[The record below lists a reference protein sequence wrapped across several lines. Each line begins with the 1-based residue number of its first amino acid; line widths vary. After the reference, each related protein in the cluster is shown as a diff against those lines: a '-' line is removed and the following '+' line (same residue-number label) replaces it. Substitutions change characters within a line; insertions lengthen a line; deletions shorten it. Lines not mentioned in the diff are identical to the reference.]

1 MKFICTLFLSLLS
14 LLVFSQT
21 DSTKVAF
28 VSYWSV
34 GDSYDF
40 KITKIIKKWDKDNQ
54 LKEEN
59 QSYMANFTVI
69 DSTADSYTIRWS
81 YENQLK
87 DTYQIPDELAEKFS
101 KYSVTEIIYKTS
113 EVGDFVEVVNWK
125 EISKTMKDMF
135 NDLISVLGKDNKKLK
150 KQLEETLQPMQE
162 MYSSKEGVEGI
173 ILKELQYFH
182 YPMGVEF
189 DYAEPFLYEDE
200 LPNLLGGE
208 PIKGKGKL
216 TFSSVD
222 HEEGFCIM
230 KQELNLDPED
240 TNKLIRDVFKRMKI
254 ENDQAD
260 KMLQKAIFTI
270 NDNNVFE
277 YYFNPGIPHRI
288 ETLRELNID
297 INDTKMKRT
306 EQLIIEL
313 QYEEEEE
320 SE

>member
-1 MKFICTLFLSLLS
+1 MKSIFTLFIFLTSIIG
-14 LLVFSQT
+14 FSQT

-28 VSYWSV
+28 VSYWSI

-40 KITKIIKKWDKDNQ
+40 KISKIIKKWDKDNQ
-54 LKEEN
+54 VKEEK
-59 QSYMANFTVI
+59 QEYMANFTVI

-81 YENQLK
+81 YENKLK
-87 DTYQIPDELAEKFS
+87 STYQIPDELAEKFS

-125 EISKTMKDMF
+125 EIGKTMKEMF

-162 MYSSKEGVEGI
+162 MYSSKEGVEEI

-189 DYAEPFLYEDE
+189 DYSEPFLYEDE

-208 PIKGKGKL
+208 PIKGKGIL

-240 TNKLIRDVFKRMKI
+240 TNKLLRDAFKRMKI
-254 ENDQAD
+254 ESDEADQ
-260 KMLQKAIFTI
+260 MLQKTIFTI

-297 INDTKMKRT
+297 INDIKMKRT

>member
-1 MKFICTLFLSLLS
+1 MKSIFILFIFLTSILG
-14 LLVFSQT
+14 FSQT

-40 KITKIIKKWDKDNQ
+40 KISKITKKWDKDNQ
-54 LKEEN
+54 EKEDREE
-59 QSYMANFTVI
+59 YVANFTVI
-69 DSTADSYTIRWS
+69 DSTDDSYTIRWK
-81 YENQLK
+81 YENELK
-87 DTYQIPDELAEKFS
+87 NTYQIPDELTEKFS

-125 EISKTMKDMF
+125 EISKSMNGMF
-135 NDLISVLGKDNKKLK
+135 NDMISVLGQKDKKLK
-150 KQLEETLQPMQE
+150 KFLEERFEPMKE
-162 MYSSKEGVEGI
+162 MYSSKEGIEGLV
-173 ILKELQYFH
+173 LKELQYFH

-189 DYAEPFLYEDE
+189 DYSEPLLYDDE
-200 LPNLLGGE
+200 IPNLLGGGL
-208 PIKGKGKL
+208 IKAKGKL
-216 TFSSVD
+216 TISSVD

-240 TNKLIRDVFKRMKI
+240 TKKLILDVFKTLKI
-254 ENDQAD
+254 EGEEAD
-260 KMLQKAIFTI
+260 KMLKTAVFTI

-277 YYFNPGIPHRI
+277 YYFYPGIPHRI
-288 ETLRELNID
+288 ETLREMNVD

-306 EQLIIEL
+306 DQVIIEL
-313 QYEEEEE
+313 LYNEEE

>member
-1 MKFICTLFLSLLS
+1 MKSIFILFIFLTSILG
-14 LLVFSQT
+14 FSQT

-40 KITKIIKKWDKDNQ
+40 KISKITKKWDKDNQ
-54 LKEEN
+54 EKEDREE
-59 QSYMANFTVI
+59 YVANFTVI
-69 DSTADSYTIRWS
+69 DSTDDSYTIRWK
-81 YENQLK
+81 YENELK
-87 DTYQIPDELAEKFS
+87 NAYQIPDELTEKFS

-125 EISKTMKDMF
+125 EISKSMNGMF
-135 NDLISVLGKDNKKLK
+135 NDMISVLGQKDKKLK
-150 KQLEETLQPMQE
+150 KFLEERFEPMKE
-162 MYSSKEGVEGI
+162 MYSSKEGIEGLV
-173 ILKELQYFH
+173 LKELQYFH

-189 DYAEPFLYEDE
+189 DYSEPLLYDDE
-200 LPNLLGGE
+200 IPNLLGGGL
-208 PIKGKGKL
+208 IKAKGKL
-216 TFSSVD
+216 TISSVD

-240 TNKLIRDVFKRMKI
+240 TKKLILDVFKTLKI
-254 ENDQAD
+254 EGEEAD
-260 KMLQKAIFTI
+260 KMLKTAVFTI

-277 YYFNPGIPHRI
+277 YYFYPGIPHRI
-288 ETLRELNID
+288 ETLREMNVD

-306 EQLIIEL
+306 DQVIIEL
-313 QYEEEEE
+313 LYNEEE

>member
-1 MKFICTLFLSLLS
+1 MKSIFILFIFLTSILG
-14 LLVFSQT
+14 FSQT

-40 KITKIIKKWDKDNQ
+40 KISKITKKWDKDNQ
-54 LKEEN
+54 EKEDREE
-59 QSYMANFTVI
+59 YVANFTVI
-69 DSTADSYTIRWS
+69 DSTDDSYTIRWK
-81 YENQLK
+81 YENELK
-87 DTYQIPDELAEKFS
+87 NTYQIPDELAEKFS

-125 EISKTMKDMF
+125 EISKSMNGMF
-135 NDLISVLGKDNKKLK
+135 NDMISVLGQKDKKLK
-150 KQLEETLQPMQE
+150 KFLEERFEPMKE
-162 MYSSKEGVEGI
+162 MYSSKEGVEGLV
-173 ILKELQYFH
+173 LKELQYFH

-189 DYAEPFLYEDE
+189 DYSEPLLYDDE
-200 LPNLLGGE
+200 IPNLLGGGL
-208 PIKGKGKL
+208 IKAKGKL
-216 TFSSVD
+216 TISSVD

-240 TNKLIRDVFKRMKI
+240 TKKLILDVFKTLKI
-254 ENDQAD
+254 EGEEAD
-260 KMLQKAIFTI
+260 KMLKTAVFTI

-277 YYFNPGIPHRI
+277 YYFYPGIPHRI
-288 ETLRELNID
+288 ETLREMNVD

-306 EQLIIEL
+306 DQVIIEL
-313 QYEEEEE
+313 LYNEEE

>member
-1 MKFICTLFLSLLS
+1 MKSIFILFIFLTSILG
-14 LLVFSQT
+14 FSQT

-40 KITKIIKKWDKDNQ
+40 KISKITKKWDKDNQ
-54 LKEEN
+54 EKEDREE
-59 QSYMANFTVI
+59 YVANFTVI
-69 DSTADSYTIRWS
+69 DSTDDSYTIRWK
-81 YENQLK
+81 YENELK
-87 DTYQIPDELAEKFS
+87 NTYQIPDELAEKFS

-125 EISKTMKDMF
+125 EISKSMNGMF
-135 NDLISVLGKDNKKLK
+135 NDMISVLGQKDKKLK
-150 KQLEETLQPMQE
+150 KFLEERFEPMKE
-162 MYSSKEGVEGI
+162 MYSSKEGIEGLV
-173 ILKELQYFH
+173 LKELQYFH

-189 DYAEPFLYEDE
+189 DYSEPLLYDDE
-200 LPNLLGGE
+200 IPNLLGGGL
-208 PIKGKGKL
+208 IKAKGKL
-216 TFSSVD
+216 TISSVD

-240 TNKLIRDVFKRMKI
+240 TKKLILDVFKTLKI
-254 ENDQAD
+254 EGEEAD
-260 KMLQKAIFTI
+260 KMLKTAVFTI

-277 YYFNPGIPHRI
+277 YYFYPGIPHRI
-288 ETLRELNID
+288 ETLREMNVD

-306 EQLIIEL
+306 DQVIIEL
-313 QYEEEEE
+313 LYNEEE

>member
-1 MKFICTLFLSLLS
+1 MKSIFILFIFLTSILG
-14 LLVFSQT
+14 FSQT

-40 KITKIIKKWDKDNQ
+40 KISKITKKWDKDNQ
-54 LKEEN
+54 EKEDREE
-59 QSYMANFTVI
+59 YVANFTVI
-69 DSTADSYTIRWS
+69 DSTDDSYTIRWK
-81 YENQLK
+81 YENELK
-87 DTYQIPDELAEKFS
+87 NTYQIPDELAEKFS

-125 EISKTMKDMF
+125 EISKSMNGMF
-135 NDLISVLGKDNKKLK
+135 NDMISVLGQKDKKLK
-150 KQLEETLQPMQE
+150 KFLEERFEPMKE
-162 MYSSKEGVEGI
+162 MYSSKEGIEGLV
-173 ILKELQYFH
+173 LKELQYFH

-189 DYAEPFLYEDE
+189 DYSEPLLYDDE
-200 LPNLLGGE
+200 IPNLLGGGL
-208 PIKGKGKL
+208 IKAKGKL
-216 TFSSVD
+216 TISSVD

-240 TNKLIRDVFKRMKI
+240 TKKLILDVFKTLKI
-254 ENDQAD
+254 EGAEAD
-260 KMLQKAIFTI
+260 KMLKTAVFTI

-277 YYFNPGIPHRI
+277 YYFYPGIPHRI
-288 ETLRELNID
+288 ETLREMNVD

-306 EQLIIEL
+306 DQVIIEL
-313 QYEEEEE
+313 LYNEEE